1 VYKILK
7 GKINPK
13 EVKKLSDLSALIKK
27 VTARWILDSRGN
39 PTVEAEVF
47 AENISA
53 RAAVPSGASTG
64 RHEALE
70 LRDDAS
76 EFKGKGVSKA
86 VENVNQKIAP
96 KLVGKNVFEQA
107 KIDQLMIALDGTP
120 NKAVLGANAILP
132 VSLAVA
138 RVAAAI
144 KQVPLFEYLH
154 SLTQS
159 KAADKYL
166 LPVPMANIINGG
178 KHAGNDL
185 AIQEF
190 MVLPVNFTSFQ
201 AALQAL
207 SEIYQTLKGLLVIK
221 HGKTAINVGDEG
233 GFAPNLKTTHEAF
246 EILMAAIESAG
257 YSPKT
262 DVLFAIDAAASE
274 FYEGGKY
281 AIDGKQLSPGELIDY
296 YQDLVKSYPIGSIE
310 DPFEEDDFEDT
321 AQLTKLLGS
330 TTMIV
335 GDDLFVSQSKR
346 LQRGIDAKA
355 GNCILLKVNQ
365 VGSLSEAITT
375 AELAYSQD
383 YSVIVSHRSGE
394 TEDTFIADLA
404 VGLNA
409 GLIKTGASARSER
422 TAKYNQL
429 LRIEDLLKLRA
440 VYAGNNFR
448 TAWKDYR

>member
-1 VYKILK
+1 M
-7 GKINPK
+7 
-13 EVKKLSDLSALIKK
+13 SDLSALIKK
-27 VTARWILDSRGN
+27 VTARWILDSRGY
-39 PTVEAEVF
+39 PTVEAEVV
-47 AENISA
+47 AENTSA

-64 RHEALE
+64 SHEALE
-70 LRDDAS
+70 LRDGAS

-96 KLVGKNVFEQA
+96 KVVGKNVFEQA
-107 KIDQLMIALDGTP
+107 KLDQLMLALDGTP
-120 NKAVLGANAILP
+120 NKAALGANAILP

-159 KAADKYL
+159 KAADKSL

-190 MVLPVNFTSFQ
+190 MVLPVNFKSFQ

-207 SEIYQTLKGLLVIK
+207 SEIYHTLKGLLVTK

-233 GFAPNLKTTHEAF
+233 GFAPNLKTTREAF

-274 FYEGGKY
+274 FYEGGQY
-281 AIDGKQLSPGELIDY
+281 AIDGKQLSAGELIDY

-310 DPFEEDDFEDT
+310 DPFEENDFENT

-330 TTMIV
+330 STMIV

-346 LQRGIDAKA
+346 LQRGIDIKA
-355 GNCILLKVNQ
+355 GNCLLLKVNQ
-365 VGSLSEAITT
+365 VGSLTEAIAT

-448 TAWKDYR
+448 TAWKIYQ